1 MSHSFPEPV
10 GGRAKRILDLA
21 IALPVLVVLAPVFA
35 VIAILIR
42 RDSPG
47 RAFYRQTRVGLD
59 GREFQLIKFRTM
71 IDGAEFVGAGLDND
85 VGDPRITSVGA
96 RLRALSIDELPQL
109 INVLVGDMSIVG
121 PRPTLRDQVERY
133 TPEQC
138 RRLRAR
144 PGITGLAQISGRST
158 LPWSQRI
165 VIDVHYV
172 DNWSLRLDLAIMRP
186 DDPGAAAQARELPG
200 RHSGG
205 RSGLGPRPGD
215 RCRRARVYGSIGA
228 RGTPRD
234 AHHPGQLAQRES
246 TRFTRE
252 GSLVRSQYCPSN
264 PAMRHASHVDGT
276 GCRNPTWPRHGT
288 RGVICVVASRVC
300 DRIARSPTRPSS
312 RC

>member
-1 MSHSFPEPV
+1 LSHSFPEPV

-21 IALPVLVVLAPVFA
+21 IAVPVLVVLAPVFA
-35 VIAILIR
+35 GIAILIR

-47 RAFYRQTRVGLD
+47 RAFYRQSRVGLD

-85 VGDPRITSVGA
+85 VGDPRITAVGA

-133 TPEQC
+133 TPEQR

-172 DNWSLRLDLAIMRP
+172 DNWSLRLDLAIMLRTIP
-186 DDPGAAAQARELPG
+186 ALLRKHENYPGGIREVD
-200 RHSGG
+200 
-205 RSGLGPRPGD
+205 LG
-215 RCRRARVYGSIGA
+215 
-228 RGTPRD
+228 
-234 AHHPGQLAQRES
+234 
-246 TRFTRE
+246 
-252 GSLVRSQYCPSN
+252 
-264 PAMRHASHVDGT
+264 
-276 GCRNPTWPRHGT
+276 
-288 RGVICVVASRVC
+288 
-300 DRIARSPTRPSS
+300 
-312 RC
+312 